1 MIAITVEEEDAIEK
15 FKDYKAPAST
25 TADEVKGS
33 PDPTPS
39 TKEVSEPVS
48 SPGPK
53 ISKADEAPQAEE
65 DDRIF
70 MSPLARKLAQDHN
83 VLPKKEK
90 KEKLLQNFKF

>member
-15 FKDYKAPAST
+15 FKDYKPPAST

-48 SPGPK
+48 SP
-53 ISKADEAPQAEE
+53 DEVPQADE

-90 KEKLLQNFKF
+90 KEKLLRNFKF

>member
-1 MIAITVEEEDAIEK
+1 MEEEDAIEK

-25 TADEVKGS
+25 AADDIKES
-33 PDPTPS
+33 PDPTPPK
-39 TKEVSEPVS
+39 KEVSEPVS

-53 ISKADEAPQAEE
+53 ISKADEAPQAEA

-83 VLPKKEK
+83 VLQEK
-90 KEKLLQNFKF
+90 ILQKLKL